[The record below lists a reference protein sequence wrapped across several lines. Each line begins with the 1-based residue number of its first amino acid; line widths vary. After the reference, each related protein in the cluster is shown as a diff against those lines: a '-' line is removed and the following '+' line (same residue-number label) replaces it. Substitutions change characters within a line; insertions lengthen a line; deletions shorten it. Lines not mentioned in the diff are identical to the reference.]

1 MLPFTIFLGSFL
13 QAQPYD
19 TVLANGRVM
28 DPASGL
34 DAVRHVGIR
43 AGRIAAIS
51 PTPLSGTTVVDVA
64 NLLVVPGFIDLHSH
78 GQTPENYRFKARDGV
93 TTAVEAE
100 VGVWPVRAWYAARQ
114 GKSLINYG
122 ATVGHIPARMAVMG
136 DTGSFLPRDRAAN
149 RTASEAERQEIRQR
163 LRQGL
168 SEGALGIGFGLE
180 YTPQATREEILD
192 LFFLAASSGRPC
204 FVHMRHKGS
213 GEPGVVNALQEV
225 IGNAAVTGARVHV
238 MHIASAGLRSTPL
251 ALRMIESARKS
262 GLDVTT
268 ETYPY
273 TAAFTRLDS
282 AVFSEGWQQ
291 RYGISYDGLQWVSTG
306 ERLTAES
313 FQRYRQQG
321 GFVIVHAI
329 PDEAVRVALASPFV
343 MVGSDGLLEDG
354 KGHPRAAGSF
364 ARVLA
369 RYVRTERV
377 LNLMEAI
384 RKMSYLP
391 AQKLGITSKGRIEVG
406 ADADI
411 VVLDP
416 KHVEDRATFE
426 NPAQYSEGIP
436 HVLVGGVFVVRD
448 SQLQDVVPGSA
459 ITAFSG
465 RVP

>member
-1 MLPFTIFLGSFL
+1 MKRSLLPFTILLGAL
-13 QAQPYD
+13 QAQPFD

-34 DAVRHVGIR
+34 DAVRHIGIR
-43 AGRIAAIS
+43 AGRIAAIL
-51 PTPLSGTTVVDVA
+51 PTPISGATVVDVA
-64 NLLVVPGFIDLHSH
+64 SLVVAPGFIDLHSH

-93 TTAVEAE
+93 TTAIEAE
-100 VGVWPVRAWYAARQ
+100 VGVWPVKAWYAARQ
-114 GKSLINYG
+114 GKSLIHYG

-136 DTGSFLPRDRAAN
+136 DTGSFLPRDKAAN
-149 RTASEAERQEIRQR
+149 GVASEAERQEIRRR
-163 LRQGL
+163 LQQGL

-192 LFFLAASSGRPC
+192 LFGLAAAGGRPC

-225 IGNAAVTGARVHV
+225 IGNAVVTGARVHV

-268 ETYPY
+268 ETYPH

-391 AQKLGITSKGRIEVG
+391 AQKLGITSKGRIE
-406 ADADI
+406 
-411 VVLDP
+411 
-416 KHVEDRATFE
+416 
-426 NPAQYSEGIP
+426 
-436 HVLVGGVFVVRD
+436 
-448 SQLQDVVPGSA
+448 
-459 ITAFSG
+459 
-465 RVP
+465 